1 MNIKE
6 LVVTFLINF
15 FALSGGSSSKAY
27 RDPQSKR
34 TRKKVLQL
42 RTSQRTLS
50 PPLRT
55 KSFKNIKVLKKD
67 LTGKVTWQ
75 YEGVVLHREDHS
87 VTLEAL
93 FNRDDLPFMDVVLKR
108 NDRFVETFYTDRWYN
123 IFEIY
128 DRDDQQFKGY
138 YCNIG
143 KPAVIEGDVVSYVDL
158 ALDLWVSADGKQ
170 TVLDEDEF
178 EKLNLDLQTR
188 HQANAAL
195 DELKTHFKGNKP
207 PR

>member
-1 MNIKE
+1 MK
-6 LVVTFLINF
+6 
-15 FALSGGSSSKAY
+15 
-27 RDPQSKR
+27 
-34 TRKKVLQL
+34 
-42 RTSQRTLS
+42 
-50 PPLRT
+50 
-55 KSFKNIKVLKKD
+55 IKVLKKD
-67 LTGKVTWQ
+67 LAGNVTWQ
-75 YEGVVLHREDHS
+75 YEGVVLRREDHS

-128 DRDDQQFKGY
+128 DRDDQQLKGY

-143 KPAVIEGDVVSYVDL
+143 KPAVIEDGVVSYVDL

-178 EKLNLDLQTR
+178 EKLDLDSATR
-188 HQANAAL
+188 QQAYNAL
-195 DELKTHFKGNKP
+195 DELRTHFKGNKP